1 MRLPPL
7 VRLQPHQQALTP
19 FTGSLN
25 LSIVTTGRASHTA
38 ADNMRAETDKAE
50 ALQNRIELL
59 LALAGLA
66 AIFGAA
72 LIARRLSR
80 SVIDPVVRLQEASRK
95 LGSGDFSERVEVDR
109 ADEVGAL
116 ARSFNTMADDLE
128 QHEADL
134 KSSQERLVQ
143 AQKMEAVGQLAGG
156 IAHDFNNLL
165 LIVSSYADLL
175 SQSFEEDDPRRDDA
189 AEISRASDRA
199 AALTRQLLT
208 FSRRDVIQPVPV
220 DAAAAIAGLYDDAPK
235 HARRF
240 DRPPARAR
248 ADAAGD
254 RDRRRSARAGRVEPR
269 HERPERDAR
278 GWHGDD
284 RHRRSRDRPKSPRSK
299 GSFRAPTSRSPSP
312 IPARA

>member
-1 MRLPPL
+1 MR
-7 VRLQPHQQALTP
+7 RRTH
-19 FTGSLN
+19 
-25 LSIVTTGRASHTA
+25 
-38 ADNMRAETDKAE
+38 MRSETDKAE

-59 LALAGLA
+59 LAFTGLV

-95 LGSGDFSERVEVDR
+95 LGGGDFSGRVEVGR

-116 ARSFNTMADDLE
+116 ASVFNTMAADLE

-165 LIVSSYADLL
+165 LIVGNYAELL

-208 FSRRDVIQPVPV
+208 FSRRDVIRPVPV
-220 DAAAAIAGLYDDAPK
+220 DAAAAIDR
-235 HARRF
+235 ARR
-240 DRPPARAR
+240 DDSAHAHPVHRPPARPGA
-248 ADAAGD
+248 
-254 RDRRRSARAGRVEPR
+254 
-269 HERPERDAR
+269 
-278 GWHGDD
+278 
-284 RHRRSRDRPKSPRSK
+284 
-299 GSFRAPTSRSPSP
+299 
-312 IPARA
+312 

>member
-1 MRLPPL
+1 MKLPAL
-7 VRLQPHQQALTP
+7 VRLQTDQQALSA
-19 FTGSLN
+19 FTGNLN
-25 LSIVTTGRASHTA
+25 LSVVTTGRASHA
-38 ADNMRAETDKAE
+38 AAEHMRSETDKAE

-59 LALAGLA
+59 LAFTGLV

-95 LGSGDFSERVEVDR
+95 LGGGDFSGRVEVGR

-116 ARSFNTMADDLE
+116 ASVFNTMADDLE

-165 LIVSSYADLL
+165 LIVGNYADLL

-208 FSRRDVIQPVPV
+208 FSRRDVIRPVPV
-220 DAAAAIAGLYDDAPK
+220 DATAAIARLDETIRHTLTASIDLRLTWS
-235 HARRF
+235 RRC
-240 DRPPARAR
+240 
-248 ADAAGD
+248 
-254 RDRRRSARAGRVEPR
+254 
-269 HERPERDAR
+269 ERP
-278 GWHGDD
+278 
-284 RHRRSRDRPKSPRSK
+284 
-299 GSFRAPTSRSPSP
+299 
-312 IPARA
+312 